1 LAVADP
7 DLILEIRENYINV
20 YCKGNSPLKLT
31 ETARARYKIAV
42 HPKFTAGL
50 DVPAELVDL
59 ETTVRFLACVPRL
72 KSKPR
77 PACGLRPRQPI
88 GGLRL
93 QAGRTRPGISVRG
106 QNIRANNFEPRNVSK
121 YFIVDRKCLARRIT
135 CSERLYP

>member
-1 LAVADP
+1 MRQLSNPFLAALKSGFLSGITRLAVADP

-72 KSKPR
+72 KSKIP
-77 PACGLRPRQPI
+77 
-88 GGLRL
+88 
-93 QAGRTRPGISVRG
+93 VRG